1 MHHDDEDEGLE
12 VEGRASK
19 PARLRV
25 PLRNMDEIAKEL
37 ARLYREMKGGTIATQ
52 DGSRMSNVL
61 QILARVIEG
70 GQLEQRL
77 AALEEADKR
86 RWVQ

>member
-1 MHHDDEDEGLE
+1 MDMTNDEETP
-12 VEGRASK
+12 ASAESRSR

-25 PLRNMDEIAKEL
+25 PLRDMHDVQLEL
-37 ARLYREMKGGTIATQ
+37 ARLYREMKRGTIPAQ
-52 DGSRMSNVL
+52 DGSRMANVL
-61 QILARVIEG
+61 QILARVMEG